1 MSRRTFIS
9 TPVSRLRCKLFNE
22 QLNKPIATIPIVKK
36 KMTAKELVTKI
47 ESEVKIRKMIDPL
60 QLPLIDKIN
69 FQSYEITYH

>member
-1 MSRRTFIS
+1 MSKPRNILAEERRQKTIA
-9 TPVSRLRCKLFNE
+9 FNE

-47 ESEVKIRKMIDPL
+47 ESEVKIRKMINPL

-69 FQSYEITYH
+69 FQSYEAH